1 MSDDVFLD
9 PFAEQPQ
16 MLGGI
21 GYYNKLPARTI
32 EEDGSSWTIDRTK
45 GFFGFVKVVEIGAV
59 VEEAGTDG
67 QTHKRCDAGQS
78 QYGPLAFHVW
88 DPVAQV
94 CNCGADSAPY
104 ELTGNHDLPFNELTY
119 LSVVFGNPEVG
130 GQVVYIE
137 SSNAAAEE
145 RVVRTRHSAAA
156 RSMQELLR
164 LMMEWEVVYDHFGT
178 TEPMAA
184 VAKSML
190 TGMNMTQD
198 VRDWVW
204 TNVPPNKVQK
214 YLQGETT
221 AQEADEPP
229 DITGTVVEDW
239 LLEQIGRAPVIGHM
253 PTGS

>member
-1 MSDDVFLD
+1 MVMD

-16 MLGGI
+16 MLGGV

-32 EEDGSSWTIDRTK
+32 TEDGSTWTIDNTK
-45 GFFGFVKVVEIGAV
+45 GFFGFVKVVEVGGE

-67 QTHKRCDAGQS
+67 NMHKRCDAGQS
-78 QYGPLAFHVW
+78 QYGPLAFHTW
-88 DPVAQV
+88 DADAGV
-94 CNCGADSAPY
+94 CNCGADSPPY
-104 ELTGNHDLPFNELTY
+104 ALTGNHDLPFNELTY

-137 SSNAAAEE
+137 SSDAEAEE
-145 RVVRTRHSAAA
+145 RVVRNRHSAAT
-156 RSMQELLR
+156 RTLQEMLR
-164 LMMEWEVVYDHFGT
+164 LMMEWEVAYDDFGS

-184 VAKSML
+184 VAKNML
-190 TGMNMTQD
+190 TGMNMPQD

-214 YLQGETT
+214 YLQGDAN
-221 AQEADEPP
+221 AQDADEPP
-229 DITGTVVEDW
+229 DITGTVVETW
-239 LLEQIGRAPVIGHM
+239 LLDQIGRAPVIGHM